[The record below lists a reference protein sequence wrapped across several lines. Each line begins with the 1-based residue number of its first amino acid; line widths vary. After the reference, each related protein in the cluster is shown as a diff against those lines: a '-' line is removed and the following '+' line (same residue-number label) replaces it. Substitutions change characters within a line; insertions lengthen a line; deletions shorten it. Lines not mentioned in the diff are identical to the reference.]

1 MEKRRI
7 NSASSSS
14 SILRSTPKHRWEMA
28 LSRQEAGVRQKDF
41 WTHTSNYFQVLA
53 QQNDRFNA
61 LNSTELRQ
69 KRYRKTRLKLSNLR
83 ICYKFTELN

>member
-14 SILRSTPKHRWEMA
+14 SILRNTPKHRWEMA
-28 LSRQEAGVRQKDF
+28 LSRQEAGVREKEF
-41 WTHTSNYFQVLA
+41 WTHTSNYFQALA
-53 QQNDRFNA
+53 QQNDKFNV

-69 KRYRKTRLKLSNLR
+69 KR
-83 ICYKFTELN
+83 